1 MMPLFSKLT
10 DSELRLKT
18 CPVTGSVCRK
28 GKTMEIKKTRTD
40 FWVML
45 ILCVLSILFYFV
57 IIPAQIPARSSWGTD
72 SQFTSRTFPQIL
84 AIVLAISTF
93 CGTVSSGWKLAKLK
107 KESAPEEKKE
117 RVPIMQVLFPYFI
130 FLLILVY
137 GILFDKI
144 GFAVS
149 TALMASALLL
159 VLRCKNWKYYVVV
172 LVFTVAIYVIF
183 RYGLLVMLP

>member
-1 MMPLFSKLT
+1 
-10 DSELRLKT
+10 
-18 CPVTGSVCRK
+18 
-28 GKTMEIKKTRTD
+28 
-40 FWVML
+40 
-45 ILCVLSILFYFV
+45 
-57 IIPAQIPARSSWGTD
+57 
-72 SQFTSRTFPQIL
+72 
-84 AIVLAISTF
+84 
-93 CGTVSSGWKLAKLK
+93 
-107 KESAPEEKKE
+107 
-117 RVPIMQVLFPYFI
+117 MQVLFPYFI